1 MDRAQVVS
9 NAQNAE
15 MNIFHAF
22 PVLAIHMALSVLTK
36 RCRLVRPNQDRI
48 PERWGGRFPV
58 CMSFGN

>member
-1 MDRAQVVS
+1 
-9 NAQNAE
+9 